1 MLISPRTQIFFEDLS
16 HISSRSH
23 LEVMPDWPVPTVA
36 VYEKVRGRLPFRMVL
51 TLTVMALPSEVTYI
65 RHKKL
70 NLHKNF
76 YKSSF
81 TWSFSIM
88 LLTFS

>member
-1 MLISPRTQIFFEDLS
+1 MRKRKTGSSERILFRFQIEKGGMLISPRTQIFFEDLS

-51 TLTVMALPSEVTYI
+51 TLKVMALPSEVT
-65 RHKKL
+65 
-70 NLHKNF
+70 
-76 YKSSF
+76 
-81 TWSFSIM
+81 
-88 LLTFS
+88 